1 MNQHHPQ
8 QWHDVVAT
16 RAIEWEDGPEDRAVL
31 LVPRFRKGPLARW
44 LQPRLKRP
52 HIKVKLDELGTF
64 VWRRLDGATPFCRI
78 AEAMREQFGEQA
90 EPAEA
95 RLKAFFTLLYKDN
108 FVKLFTPGPA
118 VGKCPDSS
126 T

>member
-1 MNQHHPQ
+1 M
-8 QWHDVVAT
+8 
-16 RAIEWEDGPEDRAVL
+16 
-31 LVPRFRKGPLARW
+31 
-44 LQPRLKRP
+44 QPRLKRP
-52 HIKVKLDELGTF
+52 HIRVKLDELGTF

-78 AEAMREQFGEQA
+78 AEAMREQFGEHA
-90 EPAEA
+90 EPSEA